1 MEFLQS
7 APDFACTATRRFP
20 KPADDDFELIT
31 REHPGRPALERFI
44 GDGYLRAYGARVV
57 HFADVLIGV
66 SGASGQWVGGVG
78 YTLAGR
84 EPLFVEQYVDQSIEE
99 VVSHAT
105 GASLLRRD
113 IVEVGNLFATGT
125 GAARRIIVLMTK
137 LLYDL
142 GRSWVVLTLTRS
154 LLNSFVRLG
163 IEPIPLIAADPWR
176 LQDRGASWGT
186 YYSHAPCVMTANI
199 RSGFTRLAGE
209 IPRLSC

>member
-1 MEFLQS
+1 MELLRS
-7 APDFACTATRRFP
+7 APDFARSATRRFP
-20 KPADDDFELIT
+20 RPADHDFELIT
-31 REHPGRPALERFI
+31 REHPARLALERFI

-57 HFADVLIGV
+57 HFADVLIGL

-99 VVSHAT
+99 VVH
-105 GASLLRRD
+105 RRD
-113 IVEVGNLFATGT
+113 IVEVGNLFATGL
-125 GAARRIIVLMTK
+125 GAARRIIVLMTE

-142 GRSWVVLTLTRS
+142 GRSWVVLTLTKS

-199 RSGFTRLAGE
+199 RSGFRRLVGE
-209 IPRLSC
+209 IRHFSY